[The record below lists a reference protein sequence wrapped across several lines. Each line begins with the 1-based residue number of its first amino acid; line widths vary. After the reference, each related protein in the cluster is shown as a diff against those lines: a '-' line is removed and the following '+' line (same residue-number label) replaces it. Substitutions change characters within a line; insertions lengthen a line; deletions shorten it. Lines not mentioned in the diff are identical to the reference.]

1 MHTSNP
7 VSTPPLVLWFEEL
20 RLGDLPRVGGKN
32 AALGELFHAA
42 GDGQFAVPPG
52 FALTTHAFELF
63 VGENRLQ
70 PRIDSLLAPLSPLS
84 PLSPRSGCPPGEWLG
99 RLERAGA
106 ALRQTLLEAPLPE
119 AIQRAVAGA
128 LRILEA
134 RRGAHVPG
142 NGAPPPYDVAV
153 RSSATAEDLP
163 EASFAGAQASFLHV
177 QGTDSVLDCVRKC
190 YASLYNDRAISYRA
204 DRGFPLGGSPLSV
217 GIQQMVRAGS
227 GASGVAFTLDPE
239 SGFRGV
245 VALSATLGLG
255 EALVQG
261 AVTPDEY
268 LISKR
273 ALAGGRQALLRRAV
287 ARKQTRMVGPAC
299 GAGGGAAGGAA
310 DAGVLRSE
318 PVPELEQSAPA
329 LGDEEVLRLARWAC
343 RVEDHFSE
351 KLGRPTP
358 MDLEW
363 AKDGPTGELFLL
375 QARPETVH
383 SRKPPGVL
391 ERHRLAPGE
400 TGPVRVT
407 GCAVGTGIASGRVR
421 VIREVSQMDTL
432 QPGEVLVTERTDPDW
447 QPAMRRAAAVITDR
461 GGRTCH
467 AAIVGRELGIPA
479 VVGTGNGTLLLET
492 GQPVTVSCAE
502 GDQGRVYGKL
512 LRWEVDRVDLRALPR
527 PRTELFLNLAQPGQA
542 MGLSFLPC
550 AGVGLARMEFLIG
563 EVIGIHPLAL
573 TRFEEIRDRETR
585 ERIEALTAGHP
596 DKPGY
601 FVEELARGIGL
612 IAAAFHP
619 RPVILRLSDFKTNEY
634 AHLLGGRQFEPEEEN
649 PMLGFRGACRY
660 PHPRYREGFALEC
673 RAVRRVREEM
683 GFGNLHL
690 MVPFCRTPAEAA
702 AVVAELEGH
711 GLRRGSLRLYMM
723 CEVPSNVI
731 LADAFAPHFD
741 GFSIGSNDLTQ
752 LVLGVDR
759 DNEILAPAFDE
770 RDPAVKAF
778 IAQAVAACRR
788 NRLHSGIC
796 GQAPS
801 DFPEFAAFLVREGI
815 DSLSLNADSFLDTL
829 RSVLEAESAL
839 QAESGPRPSQPG
851 ATPGVNSGVNSGAD
865 PAHPA
870 HPGPEPR
877 SCPPLALEQLLG

>member
-1 MHTSNP
+1 MRTSNLD
-7 VSTPPLVLWFEEL
+7 SEPPLVLWFEDL
-20 RLGDLPRVGGKN
+20 RLGDLPQVGGKN
-32 AALGELFHAA
+32 AALGELIYAA
-42 GDGQFAVPPG
+42 GTEPFAVPPG
-52 FALTTHAFELF
+52 FALTTHAFALF
-63 VGENRLQ
+63 VNENRLQ
-70 PRIDSLLAPLSPLS
+70 TRIDSLLAPLSPL
-84 PLSPRSGCPPGEWLG
+84 SGCPPGEWLG
-99 RLERAGA
+99 RLERAGT
-106 ALRQTLLEAPLPE
+106 ALRETLLEAPLPE
-119 AIQRAVAGA
+119 AIRAAVDGA
-128 LRILEA
+128 LRILET
-134 RRGAHVPG
+134 RLGTQPLPG
-142 NGAPPPYDVAV
+142 NGVPPPADVAV

-177 QGTDSVLDCVRKC
+177 RGTESVLDCVRRC

-204 DRGFPLGGSPLSV
+204 DRGFPLKGSPLSV

-227 GASGVAFTLDPE
+227 GASGVVFTLDPE

-245 VALSATLGLG
+245 VSLSATLGLG

-268 LISKR
+268 LVSKT
-273 ALAGGRQALLRRAV
+273 ALAAGRHALLRRAV
-287 ARKQTRMVGPAC
+287 ARKQTRMVPGSPGDPA
-299 GAGGGAAGGAA
+299 
-310 DAGVLRSE
+310 LRSE
-318 PVPELEQSAPA
+318 PVPEPEQSAPA

-343 RVEDHFSE
+343 RVEAHFSQ
-351 KLGRPTP
+351 KLGHPTP

-363 AKDGPTGELFLL
+363 AKDGSTGELFLL

-383 SRKPPGVL
+383 SRKPAGVL
-391 ERHRLAPGE
+391 ERHRIASGE
-400 TGPVRVT
+400 TGTVRVT
-407 GCAVGTGIASGRVR
+407 GCAVGTGISSGRVR

-447 QPAMRRAAAVITDR
+447 QPAMRRAAAVVTDR

-479 VVGTGNGTLLLET
+479 VVGTGNGTALLET

-502 GDQGRVYGKL
+502 GDQGRVYEKL
-512 LRWEVDRVDLRALPR
+512 LRWEVDRVDLRTLPR

-573 TRFEEIRDRETR
+573 TRFDEIRDPETK
-585 ERIEALTAGHP
+585 ERIRALTAGYP

-601 FVEELARGIGL
+601 FIEELARGIGL

-634 AHLLGGRQFEPEEEN
+634 AHLLGGQQFEPEEEN

-673 RAVRRVREEM
+673 CAVHRVREEM

-690 MVPFCRTPAEAA
+690 MVPFCRTPGEAA
-702 AVVAELEGH
+702 AVVAELERH
-711 GLRRGSLRLYMM
+711 GLRRGAMRLYMM
-723 CEVPSNVI
+723 CELPSNVI
-731 LADAFAPHFD
+731 LADAFAPYFD

-759 DNEILAPAFDE
+759 DNEMLATAFDE

-788 NRLHSGIC
+788 NRIHSGIC

-815 DSLSLNADSFLDTL
+815 DSLSLNADSFLGTL
-829 RSVLEAESAL
+829 RSVLEAEGTL
-839 QAESGPRPSQPG
+839 MAESGPPPSQLRDKTQ
-851 ATPGVNSGVNSGAD
+851 ARA
-865 PAHPA
+865 
-870 HPGPEPR
+870 
-877 SCPPLALEQLLG
+877 PLALPQLLG

>member
-1 MHTSNP
+1 MKPSNSNP
-7 VSTPPLVLWFEEL
+7 ETPLILWLDQL
-20 RLGDLPRVGGKN
+20 RLEDLPRVGGKN

-42 GDGQFAVPPG
+42 GNGPGSFAVPQG
-52 FALTTHAFELF
+52 FALTTRAFELF
-63 VGENRLQ
+63 VSENRLQ
-70 PRIDSLLAPLSPLS
+70 NGIDSLLAPLSE
-84 PLSPRSGCPPGEWLG
+84 CPPHEWLG

-106 ALRQTLLEAPLPE
+106 ELRAALMAAPLPE
-119 AIQRAVAGA
+119 PILQAVDGA
-128 LRILEA
+128 LRTLESMGRSGSA
-134 RRGAHVPG
+134 PASGG
-142 NGAPPPYDVAV
+142 NAGTVQRDPAEPQDVAV

-177 QGTDSVLDCVRKC
+177 QGTEAVLDCVRRC

-217 GIQQMVRAGS
+217 GIQRMVRAGS

-245 VALSATLGLG
+245 VSLSATLGLG

-268 LISKR
+268 LVSKI
-273 ALAGGRQALLRRAV
+273 ALAGGRHALLRRVV
-287 ARKQTRMVGPAC
+287 ARKQTRMVP
-299 GAGGGAAGGAA
+299 GGTDGT
-310 DAGVLRSE
+310 LRSE
-318 PVPELEQSAPA
+318 PVLGPEGAAPT

-343 RVEDHFSE
+343 RVEEHFSE

-383 SRKPPGVL
+383 SRKPRGIL

-400 TGPVRVT
+400 TGVVRVT

-421 VIREVSQMDTL
+421 VIREVSQMDSL

-447 QPAMRRAAAVITDR
+447 QPAMRRAAAVVTDR

-479 VVGTGNGTLLLET
+479 VVGTGNGTTLLET
-492 GQPVTVSCAE
+492 GQDVTVSCAE
-502 GDQGRVYGKL
+502 GDQGRVYGKT
-512 LRWEVDRVDLRALPR
+512 LRWEVDRFDLRTLPR
-527 PRTELFLNLAQPGQA
+527 PRTELFLNLAQPSQA

-573 TRFEEIRDRETR
+573 TRFDEIRDPETR
-585 ERIEALTAGHP
+585 DRIRALTAGYP

-601 FVEELARGIGL
+601 FIEELARGIGL

-690 MVPFCRTPAEAA
+690 MVPFCRTPAEAE

-759 DNEILAPAFDE
+759 DNEILAASFDE

-778 IAQAVAACRR
+778 IAQAVAACKR

-815 DSLSLNADSFLDTL
+815 DSISLNADSFLNTL
-829 RSVLEAESAL
+829 RSVLDAEGAL
-839 QAESGPRPSQPG
+839 EPESGPGPSQPG
-851 ATPGVNSGVNSGAD
+851 ANPAANPATPR
-865 PAHPA
+865 
-870 HPGPEPR
+870 PETWP
-877 SCPPLALEQLLG
+877 ET